1 MNWIIRTLTSSV
13 GKKVLMSLTG
23 LFLVTFL
30 IVHMVGNFQLL
41 YPDIKGAAES
51 FNIYA
56 VFMTTFPLIKVTS
69 YLLYGSILFHA
80 LLALI
85 LTLQNKKARPTGY
98 AIDGSAEKSW
108 ASRNMGILGTVVFV
122 FLIVHM
128 GNFWF
133 RYHFGNMLPVMQID
147 GEIYKNLYA
156 IVASSFMVWWYSI
169 FYIIAMLAVGF
180 HLWHGFQ
187 SGFQTL
193 GLNHVKYTSLVS
205 FLSKALAIAFIVGFS
220 SMPLYMMARFGI
232 ANDFETAAQHV
243 KERSIEAG
251 VEWKVADWSNMDRIR
266 SWEQLESTADA
277 E

>member
-41 YPDIKGAAES
+41 IPDIEEASAS
-51 FNIYA
+51 FNKYA
-56 VFMTTFPLIKVTS
+56 VFMTTFPLIKATS
-69 YLLYGSILFHA
+69 YLLYGSILFHT
-80 LLALI
+80 LLAI
-85 LTLQNKKARPTGY
+85 ITTWQNKQARPVGY
-98 AIDGSAEKSW
+98 AVDGHSEVNW
-108 ASRNMGILGTVVFV
+108 MSRYMGVFGTVIFV

-133 RYHFGNMLPVMQID
+133 RYHFGDVLPIMEID

-156 IVASSFMVWWYSI
+156 VVATSFMVWWYSL
-169 FYIIAMLAVGF
+169 FYIVAMFAVGF

-193 GLNHVKYTSLVS
+193 GLRHIKYTSIVS
-205 FLSKALAIAFIVGFS
+205 ITSKLLAIAFIVGFA
-220 SMPLYMMARFGI
+220 SMPIYMMARFGVE
-232 ANDFETAAQHV
+232 NDFETAADRV
-243 KERSIEAG
+243 RDMSEEAG
-251 VEWKVADWSNMDRIR
+251 IEWKTAEWSDIERHRTWQEVEAD
-266 SWEQLESTADA
+266 EPVE
-277 E
+277 